1 MFEIT
6 GERKKIIISGAGP
19 AGLLMASLLLARNK
33 EEPTAKSVAYD
44 VTLIDSRYDFGTFTK
59 EELKEKHRS
68 WMLVLGDHG
77 LDAIRTLPTLY
88 NDYVKGEGVILT
100 DLLLYYAGKKQM
112 SANNQPPSG
121 DTSTGPSEN
130 IVVDRNFIV
139 AALARYLN
147 DNHKDDE
154 HFTSMYSTK
163 CQYVDYENKQVLVRD
178 VESKAEHYM
187 PYDLLGC
194 DGVRSTVREAL
205 IKRHPDFSFESTDIF
220 SDFKSFHVDL
230 PKGLPSTAAILLPAM
245 FPDAQGIA
253 LPETGGKLNINIG
266 YTRNLRDKIPKEL
279 QSNDFEVVAQYA
291 KKNFKAFDLV
301 DYDNSGY
308 DSVGIKLVW
317 FTVTFIILSKL
328 ALLLW
333 ETQRTR
339 LVHLSAWG

>member
-1 MFEIT
+1 
-6 GERKKIIISGAGP
+6 
-19 AGLLMASLLLARNK
+19 
-33 EEPTAKSVAYD
+33 
-44 VTLIDSRYDFGTFTK
+44 
-59 EELKEKHRS
+59 
-68 WMLVLGDHG
+68 
-77 LDAIRTLPTLY
+77 
-88 NDYVKGEGVILT
+88 
-100 DLLLYYAGKKQM
+100 
-112 SANNQPPSG
+112 
-121 DTSTGPSEN
+121 
-130 IVVDRNFIV
+130 
-139 AALARYLN
+139 
-147 DNHKDDE
+147 
-154 HFTSMYSTK
+154 
-163 CQYVDYENKQVLVRD
+163 
-178 VESKAEHYM
+178 
-187 PYDLLGC
+187 
-194 DGVRSTVREAL
+194 
-205 IKRHPDFSFESTDIF
+205 
-220 SDFKSFHVDL
+220 
-230 PKGLPSTAAILLPAM
+230 M